1 MTVQE
6 LILKDKS
13 FNSEI
18 FIVKANDMIKRVY
31 NALALDEL
39 DKINHFISDRV
50 YKKLET
56 QLNSVKANDC
66 QLVYDDLITNV
77 TITDIRMDL
86 DSYRIITSV
95 RVNCLRY
102 IKSKKDG
109 SVVGGNVNSRSSLTN
124 EVVFKRKKNVEER
137 VTNRCY
143 GCGTTFDINQS
154 GICPVCGR
162 VYDLEEIDYYIDEFE

>member
-18 FIVKANDMIKRVY
+18 FMVKANDMIKRVY

-102 IKSKKDG
+102 TKGLSAPFLWG
-109 SVVGGNVNSRSSLTN
+109 
-124 EVVFKRKKNVEER
+124 
-137 VTNRCY
+137 
-143 GCGTTFDINQS
+143 
-154 GICPVCGR
+154 
-162 VYDLEEIDYYIDEFE
+162 